1 LNKCALQSSANE
13 KEDNQL
19 TALIP
24 EANKQREAEIQ
35 KAYETLQEDIRQS
48 AVRAGRPADSVRLIA
63 VTKNFGT
70 ADIDAILALGHTE
83 LGENRVQEMNSKID
97 YYTERNQLYS
107 WHMIGTLQRNKV
119 RQIVGRVAMIHS
131 VDSLPLLKEIEK
143 RSAEAACVTEVLLQ
157 VNISL
162 EESKHGFTSA
172 EIAPLLQ
179 KRDKFPHIRFR
190 GLMTMAPHY
199 DDPEQTRPIFRAA
212 RLLQEKLSTDLNLP
226 DFDQLSM
233 GMTNDYHQAIEE
245 GSTMLRVG
253 SAIFGSRYQ

>member
-1 LNKCALQSSANE
+1 
-13 KEDNQL
+13 L
-19 TALIP
+19 TALIA
-24 EANKQREAEIQ
+24 EEDKKREAEIQ
-35 KAYETLQEDIRQS
+35 KAYKTLQEDIRQS
-48 AVRAGRPADSVRLIA
+48 AIRAGRPAESVRLIA
-63 VTKNFGT
+63 VTKNFDT
-70 ADIDAILALGHTE
+70 SDIDAILALGHKD
-83 LGENRVQEMNSKID
+83 LGENRVQEMIGKID
-97 YYTERNQLYS
+97 HYAEQKQFYN

-131 VDSLPLLKEIEK
+131 VDSLRLLKEIEK
-143 RSAEAACVTEVLLQ
+143 RSAQADCLTEVLLQ
-157 VNISL
+157 VNISR
-162 EESKHGFTSA
+162 EESKHGFNTE

-179 KRDKFPHIRFR
+179 KREKFPHIRFR

-199 DDPEQTRPIFRAA
+199 DDPEQTRPIFKAA
-212 RLLQEKLSTDLNLP
+212 RLLQEKLSSDLNLP

>member
-1 LNKCALQSSANE
+1 M
-13 KEDNQL
+13 
-19 TALIP
+19 TALIA
-24 EANKQREAEIQ
+24 EEDKKREAEIQ
-35 KAYETLQEDIRQS
+35 KAYKTLQEYIRHS
-48 AVRAGRPADSVRLIA
+48 AIRAGRPAESVRLIA
-63 VTKNFGT
+63 VTKNFDT
-70 ADIDAILALGHTE
+70 SDIDAILALGHKD
-83 LGENRVQEMNSKID
+83 LGENRVQEMIGKID
-97 YYTERNQLYS
+97 HYAEQKQFYN

-131 VDSLPLLKEIEK
+131 VDSLRLLKEIEK
-143 RSAEAACVTEVLLQ
+143 RSAQADCLTEVLLQ
-157 VNISL
+157 VNISR
-162 EESKHGFTSA
+162 EESKHGFNTE

-179 KRDKFPHIRFR
+179 KREKFPHIRFR

-199 DDPEQTRPIFRAA
+199 DDPEQTRPIFKAA
-212 RLLQEKLSTDLNLP
+212 RLLQEKLSSDLNLP

>member
-1 LNKCALQSSANE
+1 M
-13 KEDNQL
+13 
-19 TALIP
+19 
-24 EANKQREAEIQ
+24 Q
-35 KAYETLQEDIRQS
+35 KAYKTLQEDIRQS
-48 AVRAGRPADSVRLIA
+48 AIRAGRPAESVRLIA
-63 VTKNFGT
+63 VTKNFDT
-70 ADIDAILALGHTE
+70 SDIDAILALGHKD
-83 LGENRVQEMNSKID
+83 LGENRVQEMIGKID
-97 YYTERNQLYS
+97 HYAEQKQFYN

-131 VDSLPLLKEIEK
+131 VDSLRLLKEIEK
-143 RSAEAACVTEVLLQ
+143 RSAQADCLTEVLLQ
-157 VNISL
+157 VNISR
-162 EESKHGFTSA
+162 EESKHGFNTE

-179 KRDKFPHIRFR
+179 KREKFPHIRFR

-199 DDPEQTRPIFRAA
+199 DDPEQTRPIFKAA
-212 RLLQEKLSTDLNLP
+212 RLLQEKLSSDLNLP

>member
-1 LNKCALQSSANE
+1 M
-13 KEDNQL
+13 
-19 TALIP
+19 TALIA
-24 EANKQREAEIQ
+24 EEDKKREAEIQ
-35 KAYETLQEDIRQS
+35 KAYKTLQEDIRQS
-48 AVRAGRPADSVRLIA
+48 AIRAGRPAESVRLIA
-63 VTKNFGT
+63 VTKNFDT
-70 ADIDAILALGHTE
+70 SDIDAILALGHKD
-83 LGENRVQEMNSKID
+83 LGENRVQEMIGKID
-97 YYTERNQLYS
+97 HYAEQKQFYN

-131 VDSLPLLKEIEK
+131 VDSLRLLKEIEK
-143 RSAEAACVTEVLLQ
+143 RSAQADCLTEVLLQ
-157 VNISL
+157 VNISR
-162 EESKHGFTSA
+162 EESKHGFNTE

-179 KRDKFPHIRFR
+179 KREKFPHIRFR

-199 DDPEQTRPIFRAA
+199 DDPEQTRPIFKAA
-212 RLLQEKLSTDLNLP
+212 RLLQEKLSSDLNLP